1 MKNSIAKVFL
11 SFIMIGAGAGTV
23 LNAQTLLRDGLTQG
37 SIPNSM
43 AFIDASSSTAYSG
56 DAANYA
62 GKGIL
67 FPSMDL
73 TIALGAAPFDQGS
86 TGGASY
92 NPNYYDGLVVY
103 NTGTGAVTMGTSAA
117 DVAPGFYYYANPTR
131 TAWDGGTWT
140 PMGGGA
146 AGGTNVSDTPTTSAT
161 INGEEELVVRVE
173 GVADGNTTHLDLSA
187 ALTTGTV
194 GTFRLAKIF
203 NATTGAAIM
212 EATGAYDS
220 VNNTVVTGNG
230 MMNFLLDSGIYTVEL
245 YYFAP

>member
-1 MKNSIAKVFL
+1 MMKNIKLILKTVLFVLGLSVNAQIASNNSINATINSESAFLDVSSSASTTNFAKGLGFPQTNLTTFSFVSVAG
-11 SFIMIGAGAGTV
+11 SFIK
-23 LNAQTLLRDGLTQG
+23 
-37 SIPNSM
+37 
-43 AFIDASSSTAYSG
+43 F
-56 DAANYA
+56 
-62 GKGIL
+62 K
-67 FPSMDL
+67 
-73 TIALGAAPFDQGS
+73 
-86 TGGASY
+86 TG
-92 NPNYYDGLVVY
+92 YDGLLVY
-103 NTGTGAVTMGTSAA
+103 NIATGTTPATGAGVGGQAVT
-117 DVAPGFYYYANPTR
+117 PGFYYFSNPTP
-131 TAWDGGTWT
+131 T
-140 PMGGGA
+140 PLRSSASGEWIALSGA

>member
-1 MKNSIAKVFL
+1 MKNIILSL
-11 SFIMIGAGAGTV
+11 SFIV
-23 LNAQTLLRDGLTQG
+23 SLSVNAQIVQTEG
-37 SIPNSM
+37 SNTSGNSSM
-43 AFIDASSSTAYSG
+43 AFIDGSSAITYNPFNG
-56 DAANYA
+56 A

-67 FPSMDL
+67 FPSTDL
-73 TIALGAAPFDQGS
+73 TNINAADVFDSG
-86 TGGASY
+86 TVGTAAY

-103 NTGTGAVTMGTSAA
+103 NTGTGAVTGEMGSGSP

-140 PMGGGA
+140 SMGGGA
-146 AGGTNVSDTPTTSAT
+146 GGANVSDTPTTSAT

-230 MMNFLLDSGIYTVEL
+230 MMNFLLDSGTYTVEL

>member
-1 MKNSIAKVFL
+1 MKNMKNIILSL
-11 SFIMIGAGAGTV
+11 SFIV
-23 LNAQTLLRDGLTQG
+23 SLSVNAQIVQTEG
-37 SIPNSM
+37 SNTSGNSSM
-43 AFIDASSSTAYSG
+43 AFIDGSSAITYNPFNG
-56 DAANYA
+56 A

-67 FPSMDL
+67 FPSTDL
-73 TIALGAAPFDQGS
+73 TNINAADVFDSG
-86 TGGASY
+86 TVGTAAY

-103 NTGTGAVTMGTSAA
+103 NTGTGAVTGEMGSGSP

-140 PMGGGA
+140 SMGGGA
-146 AGGTNVSDTPTTSAT
+146 GGANVSDTPTTSAT

-230 MMNFLLDSGIYTVEL
+230 MMNFLLDSGTYTVEL

>member
-1 MKNSIAKVFL
+1 MKKTILLLITLFTTVSISAQILAREAVNNNTGANSL
-11 SFIMIGAGAGTV
+11 
-23 LNAQTLLRDGLTQG
+23 
-37 SIPNSM
+37 
-43 AFIDASSSTAYSG
+43 AFIDGTSNPGYNTAG
-56 DAANYA
+56 ANYA

-73 TIALGAAPFDQGS
+73 SLSGAPFDQA
-86 TGGASY
+86 TVGGASY

-187 ALTTGTV
+187 ALLPTGITV

-220 VNNTVVTGNG
+220 VNNTFVTGNG
-230 MMNFLLDSGIYTVEL
+230 MMNFLLDSGTYTVEL
-245 YYFAP
+245 YYLAP

>member
-1 MKNSIAKVFL
+1 MCFTTLL
-11 SFIMIGAGAGTV
+11 SFSQVRIVNTTTNSAAVNSSAFMDVSSNTDINSSTNIGK
-23 LNAQTLLRDGLTQG
+23 GLAFPSTDLTTFASFSG
-37 SIPNSM
+37 SPIGLPNSY
-43 AFIDASSSTAYSG
+43 AS
-56 DAANYA
+56 
-62 GKGIL
+62 
-67 FPSMDL
+67 
-73 TIALGAAPFDQGS
+73 
-86 TGGASY
+86 
-92 NPNYYDGLVVY
+92 YYDGMVVY
-103 NTGTGAVTMGTSAA
+103 NTATGTSAIG
-117 DVAPGFYYYANPTR
+117 DVAVTPGFYYYSNPGQTFP
-131 TAWDGGTWT
+131 TGNVAAGTWT

-230 MMNFLLDSGIYTVEL
+230 MMNFLLDSGTYTVEL

>member
-1 MKNSIAKVFL
+1 MMKNIKLILKTVLFVLGLSVNAQIASNNSINATINSESAFLDVSSSASTTNFAKGLGFPQTNLTTFSFVSVAG
-11 SFIMIGAGAGTV
+11 SFIK
-23 LNAQTLLRDGLTQG
+23 
-37 SIPNSM
+37 
-43 AFIDASSSTAYSG
+43 F
-56 DAANYA
+56 
-62 GKGIL
+62 K
-67 FPSMDL
+67 
-73 TIALGAAPFDQGS
+73 
-86 TGGASY
+86 TG
-92 NPNYYDGLVVY
+92 YDGLLVY
-103 NTGTGAVTMGTSAA
+103 NIATGTTPATGAGVGGQAVT
-117 DVAPGFYYYANPTR
+117 PGFYYFSNPTP
-131 TAWDGGTWT
+131 T
-140 PMGGGA
+140 PLRSSASGEWIALSGA
-146 AGGTNVSDTPTTSAT
+146 AGGANVSDTPTTSAT

-230 MMNFLLDSGIYTVEL
+230 MMNFLLDSGTYTVEL

>member
-1 MKNSIAKVFL
+1 MKKTILLLIILFTTVSISAQILAREAVNNNTGANSL
-11 SFIMIGAGAGTV
+11 
-23 LNAQTLLRDGLTQG
+23 
-37 SIPNSM
+37 
-43 AFIDASSSTAYSG
+43 AFIDGTSNPGYNTAG
-56 DAANYA
+56 ANYA

-73 TIALGAAPFDQGS
+73 SLSGAPFDQA
-86 TGGASY
+86 TVGGASY

-187 ALTTGTV
+187 ALATGTV

-220 VNNTVVTGNG
+220 VNNTFVTGNG
-230 MMNFLLDSGIYTVEL
+230 MMNFLLDSATYTVEL
-245 YYFAP
+245 YYLAP

>member
-1 MKNSIAKVFL
+1 
-11 SFIMIGAGAGTV
+11 
-23 LNAQTLLRDGLTQG
+23 
-37 SIPNSM
+37 
-43 AFIDASSSTAYSG
+43 
-56 DAANYA
+56 
-62 GKGIL
+62 
-67 FPSMDL
+67 
-73 TIALGAAPFDQGS
+73 
-86 TGGASY
+86 
-92 NPNYYDGLVVY
+92 
-103 NTGTGAVTMGTSAA
+103 
-117 DVAPGFYYYANPTR
+117 
-131 TAWDGGTWT
+131 
-140 PMGGGA
+140 MGGGA

-187 ALTTGTV
+187 ALLPTGITV

>member
-1 MKNSIAKVFL
+1 MKNMKNIILSL
-11 SFIMIGAGAGTV
+11 SFIVSIV
-23 LNAQTLLRDGLTQG
+23 SLSVNAQIVQTEG
-37 SIPNSM
+37 SNTSGNSSM
-43 AFIDASSSTAYSG
+43 AFIDGSSAITYNPFNG
-56 DAANYA
+56 A

-67 FPSMDL
+67 FPSTDL
-73 TIALGAAPFDQGS
+73 TNINAADVFDSG
-86 TGGASY
+86 TVGTAAY

-103 NTGTGAVTMGTSAA
+103 NTGTGAVTGEMGSGSP

-140 PMGGGA
+140 SMGGGA
-146 AGGTNVSDTPTTSAT
+146 GGANVSDTPTTSAT

-187 ALTTGTV
+187 ALTTGITV

-230 MMNFLLDSGIYTVEL
+230 MMNFLLDSGTYTVEL

>member
-1 MKNSIAKVFL
+1 MMKNKIFFFLLITSAITNAQIGTRTLNSGSIFAGNANFDASAPFL
-11 SFIMIGAGAGTV
+11 ANTGVLHSRTNLTTFAFAGA
-23 LNAQTLLRDGLTQG
+23 D
-37 SIPNSM
+37 
-43 AFIDASSSTAYSG
+43 
-56 DAANYA
+56 
-62 GKGIL
+62 
-67 FPSMDL
+67 
-73 TIALGAAPFDQGS
+73 DQG
-86 TGGASY
+86 
-92 NPNYYDGLVVY
+92 YDGLVLY
-103 NTGTGAVTMGTSAA
+103 NTTAGNTPATGAGVGNQAVTK
-117 DVAPGFYYYANPTR
+117 GFYYFDNAGGAGFGNPT
-131 TAWDGGTWT
+131 TAGTWM
-140 PMGGGA
+140 PLGGGA

-230 MMNFLLDSGIYTVEL
+230 MINFLLDSGIYTVEL

>member
-1 MKNSIAKVFL
+1 MKNKIKITTLCLVF
-11 SFIMIGAGAGTV
+11 SFTYSFAQVLTNQNPSSGAST
-23 LNAQTLLRDGLTQG
+23 
-37 SIPNSM
+37 SF
-43 AFIDASSSTAYSG
+43 AFIDAGSSSTYNG
-56 DAANYA
+56 VANA
-62 GKGIL
+62 GKGIIY
-67 FPSMDL
+67 PRTDL
-73 TIALGAAPFDQGS
+73 TAVTSFLDSGSLGS
-86 TGGASY
+86 ASY
-92 NPNYYDGLVVY
+92 NPNYYDGIVVY
-103 NTGTGAVTMGTSAA
+103 NTATSGTAGIGSTEGTLS
-117 DVAPGFYYYANPTR
+117 PGFWYYENTSGNSS
-131 TAWDGGTWT
+131 DGTWK
-140 PMGGGA
+140 PLGGG

>member
-1 MKNSIAKVFL
+1 MKNIKLILKTVLFVLGLSVNAQIASNNSINATINSESAFLDVSSSASTTNFAKGLGFPQTNLTTFSFVSVAG
-11 SFIMIGAGAGTV
+11 SFIK
-23 LNAQTLLRDGLTQG
+23 
-37 SIPNSM
+37 
-43 AFIDASSSTAYSG
+43 F
-56 DAANYA
+56 
-62 GKGIL
+62 K
-67 FPSMDL
+67 
-73 TIALGAAPFDQGS
+73 
-86 TGGASY
+86 TG
-92 NPNYYDGLVVY
+92 YDGLLVY
-103 NTGTGAVTMGTSAA
+103 NIATGTTPATGAGVGGQAVT
-117 DVAPGFYYYANPTR
+117 PGFYYFSNPTP
-131 TAWDGGTWT
+131 T
-140 PMGGGA
+140 PLRSSASGEWIALSGA